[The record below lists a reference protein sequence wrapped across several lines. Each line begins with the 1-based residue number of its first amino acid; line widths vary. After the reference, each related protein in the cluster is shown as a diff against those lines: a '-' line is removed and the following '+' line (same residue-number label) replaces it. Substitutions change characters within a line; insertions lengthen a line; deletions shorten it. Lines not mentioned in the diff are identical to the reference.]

1 MSSLKRYLSD
11 PKGSAMVLAV
21 IISVVLLVLVIIG
34 ITLVRQQSS
43 LVAGSRHKS
52 QAFSVAEAGLDAAV
66 WRLERSQ
73 SIEDGTIL
81 AGSNTQGNYSVLIK
95 KPEKDAGND
104 FFYQVT
110 STGTDPSTGIQK
122 SIVQDVYYINL
133 SRSIYTYGGANGGG
147 SITGNVNI
155 QGPFYTNGDLTLT
168 GTTAVDNLAGTSGNP
183 LMIRGDLNL
192 ESGSVNVGSESS
204 PMAVFV
210 KGAINEINPD
220 EQVHDVVSRQVP
232 EVALPE
238 VVRTQFLDSAQANN
252 NSVYSGDLT
261 LSSDLTVPGDSNINF
276 GNFDYV
282 GKANNQT
289 ADLTVDG
296 VVYIDGDLTIS
307 KKDIEYFHTTTPNK
321 ATIFVNGKMIIE
333 SQILSNATYPTDS
346 VLAFVNEDRAG
357 IDDDIF
363 VDVSGGNTKKIK
375 AFLYSGGRIT
385 INKQITI
392 NGTIMATW
400 LQLNQVPNLI
410 APSESAKDN
419 FPTLFPGKDLA
430 FLITANWREVTVAP

>member
-1 MSSLKRYLSD
+1 
-11 PKGSAMVLAV
+11 
-21 IISVVLLVLVIIG
+21 
-34 ITLVRQQSS
+34 
-43 LVAGSRHKS
+43 
-52 QAFSVAEAGLDAAV
+52 
-66 WRLERSQ
+66 
-73 SIEDGTIL
+73 
-81 AGSNTQGNYSVLIK
+81 
-95 KPEKDAGND
+95 
-104 FFYQVT
+104 
-110 STGTDPSTGIQK
+110 
-122 SIVQDVYYINL
+122 
-133 SRSIYTYGGANGGG
+133 
-147 SITGNVNI
+147 
-155 QGPFYTNGDLTLT
+155 
-168 GTTAVDNLAGTSGNP
+168 
-183 LMIRGDLNL
+183 
-192 ESGSVNVGSESS
+192 NVGSESS

-210 KGAINEINPD
+210 KGAINETDPD
-220 EQVHDVVSRQVP
+220 EQVHDLVSRQVP

-252 NSVYSGDLT
+252 NSVYS
-261 LSSDLTVPGDSNINF
+261 SDLELSDDSNINF

-282 GKANNQT
+282 GKPNGQT

-363 VDVSGGNTKKIK
+363 VDVQGGKTKKIK